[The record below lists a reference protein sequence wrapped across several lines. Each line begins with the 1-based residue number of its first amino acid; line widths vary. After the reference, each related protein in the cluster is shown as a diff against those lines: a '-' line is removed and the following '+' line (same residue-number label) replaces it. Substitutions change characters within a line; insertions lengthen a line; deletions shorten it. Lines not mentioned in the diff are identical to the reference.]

1 MGYLLEKLYTMPL
14 ESGRWYRVAYPL
26 SPHYIIDA
34 HYHFQIR
41 KIGPFSW
48 IPIDERGFV
57 TYNLTSK
64 IRRCSMVILG
74 TTRMSS
80 KGQVV
85 IPEEVREKLGFCPGT
100 QFEVLGSRG
109 TIVLRPLSVP
119 SQEEFDRI
127 VAESEDESE

>member
-1 MGYLLEKLYTMPL
+1 
-14 ESGRWYRVAYPL
+14 
-26 SPHYIIDA
+26 
-34 HYHFQIR
+34 
-41 KIGPFSW
+41 
-48 IPIDERGFV
+48 
-57 TYNLTSK
+57 
-64 IRRCSMVILG
+64 MVILG

-85 IPEEVREKLGFCPGT
+85 IPEEFREKLGLHPGT

-109 TIVLRPLSVP
+109 TIVLRLLNVP

>member
-1 MGYLLEKLYTMPL
+1 
-14 ESGRWYRVAYPL
+14 
-26 SPHYIIDA
+26 
-34 HYHFQIR
+34 
-41 KIGPFSW
+41 
-48 IPIDERGFV
+48 
-57 TYNLTSK
+57 
-64 IRRCSMVILG
+64 MVILG

-85 IPEEVREKLGFCPGT
+85 IPEEVREKLGLQVGT

-127 VAESEDESE
+127 VAETTVAGG